1 MTHLF
6 VTTELSN
13 LFLGGL
19 LAVARADGI
28 VKPEEM
34 EALRTTALEKGF
46 ALPSDED
53 LLLAEDVTPEALAT
67 AVRASA
73 GAVYRTGASTPEE
86 IALGF
91 LEAAL
96 RLALADHELVI
107 EEAVALREL
116 AAALDAPTERIAGW
130 RAVSAFEEG

>member
-6 VTTELSN
+6 VSEELGD

-34 EALRTTALEKGF
+34 EVLRSTAGDRGF
-46 ALPSDED
+46 RLPSDED
-53 LLLAEDVTPEALAT
+53 LLFAEDVTPEALAR
-67 AVRASA
+67 AVRSSA
-73 GAVYRTGASTPEE
+73 GVYRAGASTPDE

-96 RLALADHELVI
+96 RLSLADHELVM
-107 EEAVALREL
+107 EEAAALREF
-116 AAALDAPTERIAGW
+116 AAALGASTRRIAGW
-130 RAVSAFEEG
+130 HAVRAFEES